1 MYAEAY
7 LEPSRTQRIKNP
19 VSLRRSQERF
29 IVDDRLSSKYIGFDK
44 ILWHR
49 IYSRKALQDVNIYL
63 IWLKSTSKICH
74 CLLVSQINKKLG

>member
-29 IVDDRLSSKYIGFDK
+29 IVDDRLSSKY
-44 ILWHR
+44 
-49 IYSRKALQDVNIYL
+49 
-63 IWLKSTSKICH
+63 TSGIEFT
-74 CLLVSQINKKLG
+74 VEKLYRMSIFT